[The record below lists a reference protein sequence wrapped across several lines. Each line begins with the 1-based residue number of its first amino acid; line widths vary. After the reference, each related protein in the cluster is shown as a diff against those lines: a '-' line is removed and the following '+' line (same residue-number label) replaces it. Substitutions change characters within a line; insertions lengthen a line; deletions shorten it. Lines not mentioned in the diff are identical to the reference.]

1 MFHEN
6 DVKAYQKITAPAS
19 LKDKV
24 LTSDKKYNMT
34 MKRVRSMKH
43 RELYLMAASVALI
56 IGISSFGNWNKS
68 SVSVYTPDKAVASA
82 SVGIRNITVS
92 GIPVEVTT
100 NHKRKVTV
108 SEGYLWSFD
117 TESGEIQSG
126 AEAKVLGSKELTWEL
141 EPQTGKTYQMNVSGW
156 GEDKSFQLVY
166 NQETETWQ
174 LKEE

>member
-1 MFHEN
+1 MFHDD
-6 DVKAYQKITAPAS
+6 DVKVYQKITAPAS
-19 LKDKV
+19 LRDKV
-24 LTSDKKYNMT
+24 LASDKEYSKT
-34 MKRVRSMKH
+34 MKH
-43 RELYLMAASVALI
+43 REWYLMAASVALI
-56 IGISSFGNWNKS
+56 IGISSFANWNKS

-82 SVGIRNITVS
+82 SVGMRNITVS

-117 TESGEIQSG
+117 TENGEIQSG
-126 AEAKVLGSKELTWEL
+126 TETLVSGLKELTWEL

-156 GEDKSFQLVY
+156 GADKTFELVY
-166 NQETETWQ
+166 EQETETWQ